1 MVMVDISQDILNK
14 ALERIKWSLDKLAE
28 RGTIS
33 KEKVGG
39 EVMGRIKTSLS
50 VAEAVKSADIMI
62 EAVPEKLDLKKQV
75 FAEADANAPPPHAIL
90 ATNTSSLPITEIAS
104 ATKRPERVVGIHF
117 FNPPVLMPLVEVI
130 KGAQT
135 SDEVAKRAYDFV
147 KSLGKEPIMVNKDVP
162 GFVVNRILIALNS
175 AACLLVSNNV
185 YSVVEIDS
193 ATKYRAG
200 LPMGIFELQD
210 FTA

>member
-75 FAEADANAPPPHAIL
+75 FAEADANAPPP
-90 ATNTSSLPITEIAS
+90 T
-104 ATKRPERVVGIHF
+104 
-117 FNPPVLMPLVEVI
+117 
-130 KGAQT
+130 Q
-135 SDEVAKRAYDFV
+135 Y
-147 KSLGKEPIMVNKDVP
+147 
-162 GFVVNRILIALNS
+162 
-175 AACLLVSNNV
+175 
-185 YSVVEIDS
+185 
-193 ATKYRAG
+193 
-200 LPMGIFELQD
+200 
-210 FTA
+210 

>member
-1 MVMVDISQDILNK
+1 MMSTKIRKVAVIGSGTMGHGIAEVTALAGYEVVMVDVAQDLLNK

-28 RGTIS
+28 RGGTIS
-33 KEKVGG
+33 KEKVS

-50 VAEAVKSADIMI
+50 VTEAVKDIDLMI
-62 EAVPEKLDLKKQV
+62 EAVPENIDLKKKI
-75 FAEADANAPPPHAIL
+75 FSEADANAPSHAIL

-135 SDEVAKRAYDFV
+135 NDEVAKRAYDFV
-147 KSLGKEPIMVNKDVP
+147 KSLVRN
-162 GFVVNRILIALNS
+162 
-175 AACLLVSNNV
+175 
-185 YSVVEIDS
+185 
-193 ATKYRAG
+193 
-200 LPMGIFELQD
+200 Q
-210 FTA
+210 